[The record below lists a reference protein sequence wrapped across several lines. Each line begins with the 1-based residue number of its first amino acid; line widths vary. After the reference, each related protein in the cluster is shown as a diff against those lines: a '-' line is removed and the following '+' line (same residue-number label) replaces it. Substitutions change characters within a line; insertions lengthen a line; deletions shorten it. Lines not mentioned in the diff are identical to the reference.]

1 VRTWIALLIAF
12 GGLLLL
18 GQQPQ
23 QDKRQEEKKE
33 DEPDFYCPM
42 DKEVRQKS
50 PGRCPRCGMKLL
62 VGIPE
67 PVEFHVDLTLKPK
80 PVKVGAPVEMTFR
93 VEDPKTGDTVR
104 KFDIVH
110 EKLFHLFLISE
121 DLEYFAHEHPE
132 FEEKPGLFRFRTSFP
147 KAGPYRVLTDF
158 FPTGSVPQMHTST
171 MYVPGKAAPPR
182 PLKADL
188 APQKS
193 ANLNVELTMEPR
205 EPLAGFKTLMFFKLS
220 PTDNSPFQLEQYLG
234 AWGHMLAASEDLI
247 DLVHTHP
254 FLADGG
260 PQVQFNM
267 IFPREGIYRVWV
279 QFQSK
284 GEVNTVAFNVP
295 VKQLR

>member
-1 VRTWIALLIAF
+1 MRIGIALLMAL
-12 GGLLLL
+12 GGLLLV
-18 GQQPQ
+18 GQQPV
-23 QDKRQEEKKE
+23 EEKKVE
-33 DEPDFYCPM
+33 EPDFYCPM
-42 DKEVRQKS
+42 DKDVRQKN
-50 PGRCPRCGMKLL
+50 PGKCPRCGMRLL

-67 PVEFHVDLTLKPK
+67 PVEYHVDLAVKPK
-80 PVKVGAPVEMTFR
+80 PPRAGAPVELTFR
-93 VEDPKTGDTVR
+93 VEDPKNGEAVR
-104 KFDIVH
+104 QFDVVH

-121 DLEYFAHEHPE
+121 DLQYFAHEHPV
-132 FEEKPGLFRFRTSFP
+132 FEEKAGLFRFQAAFP
-147 KAGPYRVLTDF
+147 KAGAYRVLTDF
-158 FPTGSVPQMHTST
+158 FPTGSVPQMHVST
-171 MYVPGKAAPPR
+171 MYVPGKTAPPT
-182 PLKADL
+182 PLKADVE
-188 APQKS
+188 AKRA
-193 ANLNVELTMEPR
+193 ANLKVELTTEPR

-220 PTDNSPFQLEQYLG
+220 AADGGPFQLEQYLG

-267 IFPREGIYRVWV
+267 LFPREGIYRVWV